1 MLCEGEIIFNLT
13 KKINKKIISELEK
26 VIQEYNKKKGE
37 KTKNNYDNSKI
48 IIKIKSERQ
57 TLTDYVLPLEKE
69 LKNFLGRNYKIG
81 INKMEVKDYKINFV
95 IDKKALENPK
105 IPFIDKLKIN
115 DKKAMIYY
123 KKISEDFIKNNNVER
138 TIKLVNEKI
147 KKQYYEGK
155 GEHHEIL
162 YTSPKREPVWK
173 KNPTEEMIKNNWIMP
188 GPTKGKWLY
197 RPQATAVIKAM
208 EEIVI
213 NEILKPLGFVEII
226 NSNIISGEEIWEK
239 TGHLAGMPME
249 LYYVVEPI
257 SRNPKEWEEF
267 IDELK
272 ITKKIPYNKFQEL
285 IKIKPLQGLTYA
297 QCPIIYWS
305 LKGKVIKDST
315 LPLKIFERKANSF
328 RYESGGRH
336 GIERVDEFHRIE
348 IVYIGTKKQLLELR
362 EKINEKYK
370 KIFNEI
376 LEIEW
381 RTAWVTPF
389 YLQQAGEIKEDFKDK
404 IYGTMD
410 YEAWLPYRGSREK
423 SEWLEFQN
431 VSIVGDKYVE
441 AFNIKGQK
449 EKLISGCSG
458 VGLERWIAVFL
469 AQKGLDPKKWP
480 KGFKKYLPKLPKGFE
495 FL

>member
-13 KKINKKIISELEK
+13 KKINKKIISELK
-26 VIQEYNKKKGE
+26 RVIQEYNKKKGE
-37 KTKNNYDNSKI
+37 KTKNNFDNSKI
-48 IIKIKSERQ
+48 IIKIKSENQ
-57 TLTDYVLPLEKE
+57 TITDYALSLNKKLKE
-69 LKNFLGRNYKIG
+69 FLGRNYKIG
-81 INKMEVKDYKINFV
+81 VKSFKIKNYKVSINL
-95 IDKKALENPK
+95 DKKALKIPK
-105 IPFIDKLKIN
+105 IPFINKIEIKE
-115 DKKAMIYY
+115 KKAVIFY
-123 KKISEDFIKNNNVER
+123 KEISEDFVKNNNVER
-138 TIKLVNEKI
+138 TIKLVNEKV

-155 GEHHEIL
+155 SEHHEII
-162 YTSPKREPVWK
+162 YSSPKRNPVWN
-173 KNPTEEMIKNNWIMP
+173 KNPTEEMIKQNWIIQ
-188 GPTKGKWLY
+188 GPTKGKWIY
-197 RPQATAVIKAM
+197 RPQATAILRAM
-208 EEIVI
+208 ENIVL

-226 NSNIISGEEIWEK
+226 NSNIISGEKIWNK

-249 LYYVVEPI
+249 LYYVAEPI
-257 SRNPKEWEEF
+257 SRDPKIWEEF

-272 ITKKIPYNKFQEL
+272 ITKKIPYEKFKKL
-285 IKIKPLQGLTYA
+285 VKINPLQGLTYA
-297 QCPIIYWS
+297 QCPIFYWS
-305 LKGKVIKDST
+305 LRGKVIKDST
-315 LPLKIFERKANSF
+315 LPLKVFERKTNSF

-348 IVYIGTKKQLLELR
+348 IVYIGTKKQLIELR
-362 EKINEKYK
+362 EKLMEKYK

-381 RTAWVTPF
+381 RTAWVMPF

-431 VSIVGDKYVE
+431 ISIVGNKYVD

-458 VGLERWIAVFL
+458 VGLERWVAVFL

-480 KGFKKYLPKLPKGFE
+480 KGFKKYLPKIPKGFE